1 MNNSAAPNP
10 PLSIIHGLPLDQE
23 PGLGALTLPGYL
35 REVTMRY
42 APREALVFHH
52 ADGHVERWSYAELWS
67 RSMQIAQS
75 LVAAGIGN
83 GERVGVMMTNR
94 PEWIS
99 AAFGVSLAGG
109 VITALST
116 FSTQAELDYLLK
128 SSGISV
134 LLLEGTVIKKDFAA
148 IIHELEPA
156 IGKSKPGELS
166 STKYPFLRRIAV
178 LGKGAAGAMQSWED
192 FLALGRD
199 VPEAIVQA
207 RADSVTP
214 ADIGVLLFS
223 SGSTGKPKGVLSAHR
238 GVCIMCWRWRRML
251 ATGDAENEVR
261 AWSAN
266 GFFWSGNFAG
276 SLGATLS
283 SGGSNVLQATFDPAE
298 ALRLMQAEKVTR
310 AYAWPHQYQ
319 QLAAAPNWNEVDLS
333 SLHYVD
339 PRTALGQHPTIKT
352 DWVDPNAAYGNTE
365 TFTLS
370 ACFPSDTPADKVG
383 NTHGEALPGNTLRIV
398 DPLSGEVVPRGAR
411 GEIAVKGPTLMLGYL
426 GIPLADTLDSEGYFR
441 TSDGG
446 YIDDRGRLVWEGR
459 LNDIIKTGGANVSPI
474 EIDGVIATAPGV
486 KVVRCVGVPHESLG
500 EIVVACVVS
509 HEGATL
515 TEASIRDFAKEQLA
529 SYKVPRRVVFV
540 QEDELSLTGSSK
552 IKLSDLR
559 ALAAKRLEGSQG

>member
-1 MNNSAAPNP
+1 MKIAASERLP
-10 PLSIIHGLPLDQE
+10 SIIHGIPLDQE

-35 REVTMRY
+35 REVTARY

-52 ADGHVERWSYAELWS
+52 ADGSVERWSYADLWS
-67 RSMQIAQS
+67 RAMQVAKA

-83 GERVGVMMTNR
+83 GERVGVMLTNR

-109 VITALST
+109 VVTALST
-116 FSTQAELDYLLK
+116 FSTPAELDYLLK

-134 LLLEGTVIKKDFAA
+134 LLLEGQVLKKDFAA
-148 IIHELEPA
+148 IVHELDPA
-156 IGKSKPGELS
+156 IAQARPGALS
-166 STKYPFLRRIAV
+166 SAKYPFLRRIAV
-178 LGKGAAGAMQSWED
+178 LGSGAAGAMQRWDE
-192 FLALGRD
+192 FLALGEQ
-199 VPEAIVQA
+199 VPESLVQA

-223 SGSTGKPKGVLSAHR
+223 SGSTGKPKGVLSSHR

-283 SGGSNVLQATFDPAE
+283 SGGSNVLQATFEPAE
-298 ALRLMQAEKVTR
+298 ALRLMQLEKVTR

-333 SLHYVD
+333 TLHYVD

-370 ACFPSDTPADKVG
+370 ACFPSDTPAEKVG

-398 DPLSGEVVPRGAR
+398 DPLSGVVVARGER

-426 GIPLADTLDSEGYFR
+426 GIPLADTLDAEGFFR

-446 YIDDRGRLVWEGR
+446 YIDDQGRLVWEGR

-474 EIDGVIATAPGV
+474 EIDGVIATCSGV

-500 EIVVACVVS
+500 EIVVACVVP
-509 HEGATL
+509 HEGAQL
-515 TEASIRDFAKEQLA
+515 SEATIRDFAKEQLA

-540 QEDELSLTGSSK
+540 REDELSLTGSSK

-559 ALAAKRLEGSQG
+559 ALAAKRLESA